1 MSLFDRF
8 KRGWNVFRQDE
19 KEITTPS
26 WEYGPSVS
34 AFRNTTRSRS
44 LLSGD
49 RSILSSIYTRIGID
63 VSSLEIKHV
72 RLDEFGEYKDT
83 ISGGLND
90 CLNVEANIDQAAT
103 AFKLDVVMSLL
114 EHGVIAVVPVDT
126 SSNPNE
132 TGSYEIKSLRVG
144 KITQWYPYHVT
155 VDLYDERYGV
165 RKEITIPKR
174 IAAIIENP
182 LYSVMNEPNSTYQRL
197 VRKLDILD
205 VIDEQSGS
213 GKLDIIIQL
222 PYTIKSETRKHQA
235 EQRAASIETQLKDS
249 KYGIA
254 YIDST
259 ESITQ
264 LNRPAENN
272 ILKQVEYLTS
282 MLYGQLGI
290 TEEVLAGTAT
300 EEVMVN
306 YQNRTIKPLIKS
318 VTEAMDRAFITK
330 TARTQGHAIRPYRD
344 LFESITPSSVG
355 DLADKLTR
363 NEIVSSNEMRS
374 FLGLRPSNDPRA
386 SELVNKNMPRIEGSE
401 NVIEDEVDTE
411 IVEVDPN
418 ES

>member
-1 MSLFDRF
+1 MSLFDRL
-8 KRGWNVFRQDE
+8 KRGWNVFRQEE
-19 KEITTPS
+19 KDIEKPA
-26 WEYGPSVS
+26 WEYGPSIS
-34 AFRNTTRSRS
+34 AFRNTARSRA
-44 LLSGD
+44 LISGE

-63 VSSLEIKHV
+63 VSSLDIKHV
-72 RLDEFGEYKDT
+72 KLDETGEYSDT
-83 ISGGLND
+83 IKSGLNT
-90 CLNVEANIDQAAT
+90 CLSVEANVDQGAT
-103 AFKLDVVMSLL
+103 AFKLDIVMSLL
-114 EHGVIAVVPVDT
+114 EHGVVAIVPVDT
-126 SSNPNE
+126 DSNPNE
-132 TGSYEIKSLRVG
+132 TGGYDIRTLRVG
-144 KITQWYPYHVT
+144 RITQWFPQHVT

-165 RKEITIPKR
+165 RREITIPKR
-174 IAAIIENP
+174 TAAIIENP
-182 LYSVMNEPNSTYQRL
+182 LYAVMNEPNSTYQRL

-213 GKLDIIIQL
+213 DKLNIIIQL

-306 YQNRTIKPLIKS
+306 YQNRS
-318 VTEAMDRAFITK
+318 R
-330 TARTQGHAIRPYRD
+330 
-344 LFESITPSSVG
+344 
-355 DLADKLTR
+355 
-363 NEIVSSNEMRS
+363 
-374 FLGLRPSNDPRA
+374 
-386 SELVNKNMPRIEGSE
+386 
-401 NVIEDEVDTE
+401 
-411 IVEVDPN
+411 
-418 ES
+418 